1 MSSIGFGN
9 WPDWIAAGGT
19 LLAVIFAGFA
29 ARAAIKTSQQQA
41 RQLEILA
48 AEQRR
53 LRDESTSAQA
63 SAVAVWWKRARVS
76 RRSHTEAITAYV
88 INTSRL
94 PIYNCSINA
103 KIKADGNEFRSLRHA
118 WKQAWESAPD
128 AHREWNA
135 GPLLLPHPAAQIFQE
150 ARIDTRGLSNL
161 ELARLADD
169 VFILVSFTFRD
180 AKGVWWLV
188 SSRGDL
194 EPIQSPMKPRPDF

>member
-1 MSSIGFGN
+1 MSSISSIGFGN

-29 ARAAIKTSQQQA
+29 ARAAIKTNQQQT
-41 RQLEILA
+41 RQLEMLA
-48 AEQRR
+48 AEQQR

-63 SAVAVWWKRARVS
+63 SAVAVWWKRGQVS
-76 RRSHTEAITAYV
+76 RRSHIKTITVYA
-88 INTSRL
+88 INTSLL

-103 KIKADGNEFRSLRHA
+103 KIKADGSEFQSLRNA
-118 WKQAWESAPD
+118 WKKAWEGALD
-128 AHREWNA
+128 AHPGWNA
-135 GPLLLPHPAAQIFQE
+135 GPLLLPQPAAQVFQE
-150 ARIDTRGLSNL
+150 ARIDSRGLSDL

-169 VFILVSFTFRD
+169 VSILVSLTFRD

-194 EPIQSPMKPRPDF
+194 EPT